1 MAETSLPLF
10 EACKNGDLD
19 KVKVHLIPH
28 DNVNSRDTAGRR
40 STPLHFAAGF
50 GRKEVVEYLIRNGAR
65 VDIQDDGGLVPLHNA
80 CSFGHLEVVSTLL
93 QYGANPSARDNWN
106 FTPLHEAASKG
117 KVDVCIVL
125 LQHGADPHIRNSDG
139 KIPMDLADVGA
150 KMVLSGEY
158 KKNELIEAAR
168 TGNEELL
175 LKYLTPLNVNCHAA
189 DGRKSTPLHL
199 AAGYNRVNI
208 VKLLLK
214 QGADVHA
221 KDKGGLVPLHNAC
234 SYGHYDVTELLL
246 KKNACANALDLW
258 QFTPLH
264 EAASKSRTEVCT
276 LLLCHGANPTL
287 PNCHG
292 KTSLDLASSEELRQ
306 RMELEY
312 RGHCLLAAASNGE
325 TSLIKKTVTSK
336 LVLFQHPLTLNSA
349 LHHAVL
355 GSSPKRKATVEL
367 LIKKGADI
375 NAQNKEKQTA
385 LHLASSKASAEMVE
399 VLIKHGAKPNV
410 QDVDGHTPLFQPSQ
424 LGAVDVCVL
433 LVNSGADPSIKARDG
448 NSPLVVATS
457 PVMDVLKD
465 KQLLSKPDVDIEAQV
480 LEAAKNGELET
491 LKRLCTPQNV
501 NCIDMKGRL
510 STPLHFACGYNKL
523 NVVEYLLKNGADVH
537 VKDKGGLV
545 PLHNA
550 CSYGHLEV
558 AELLIKQGANV
569 NAVDGWKFT
578 PLHEAAAK
586 GKYEICKLLLKHGAD
601 TNRKNKDNL
610 TPLEV
615 VKDQD
620 SDLVDLLRGEAAF
633 LDAAKKG
640 DLDRVK
646 KLLTPQNVNCRDEYG
661 RNSTPLH
668 LAVLDLRVTFLFG
681 PDVLNVSEAIFVDPR
696 VVYVLFKG
704 PVFGPRVPS
713 VWSPQRLV
721 PTAFGPQGFSVF
733 GPRVPSVWSPQ
744 RLVHRGPQCLV
755 SGSPVFGPQGP
766 QCLVLRVPSI
776 CPQGPQCLVPK
787 ALSVWSSG
795 SPVFAGY
802 NHLDVV
808 EYLLQNGA
816 DVNAKDKGGLIPLHN
831 AASYGHVDVAGLLIK
846 YNSYMNAT
854 DRWNFTPLHEA
865 AQKGRTQ
872 LCALLI
878 LHGADV
884 LLKNQEGQT
893 AYDLAVGDDVK
904 ALLRDATPLD
914 MDTPP
919 SSVQTTKAA
928 VANKGLTVAGASLLA
943 NELMSSDSCG
953 DGLTGLGHRLDYTMK
968 GATGTGDGSDRPQ
981 KESSVNVLWENV
993 SVKDILKELQLEHL
1007 LDIFEKEHITMDV
1020 LMDMTHED
1028 LNSIGV
1034 TAFGH
1039 RHKIFKKI
1047 KEMSHT
1053 GGSTD
1058 TTEPLAVVIAQHRG
1072 SSTPLVEL
1080 SPTDKDFIAVSEEMQ
1095 KTICDHRDDGRAGGV
1110 FTSYEIVKIERVVN
1124 PKVWEKYIYR
1134 RKEVSEENNNSPNER
1149 MLFHGSPFLHHIIM
1163 NGFDERHA
1171 YIGGM
1176 FGAGIYFAENSSK
1189 SNQYVYGIA
1198 GGNGCPTHKDKSC
1211 YICARK
1217 MLLCRVTLG
1226 KPVEQF
1232 TAIRI
1237 AHAPPGHHSVIGRP
1251 SAGGLNY
1258 PEYVIYRGEQAYPE
1272 FLVTYKI
1279 VNSPVTPSS
1288 GSTDVSAF

>member
-10 EACKNGDLD
+10 EACKNGDLE

-80 CSFGHLEVVSTLL
+80 CSFGHVEVVTTLL
-93 QYGANPSARDNWN
+93 QQGANPSARDNWN

-125 LQHGADPHIRNSDG
+125 LQYGADPYIRNSDG
-139 KIPMDLADVGA
+139 KIPTDLADVSA
-150 KMVLSGEY
+150 KIVLSGEY

-214 QGADVHA
+214 HGADVHA

-246 KKNACANALDLW
+246 KKGACANALDLW

-312 RGHCLLAAASNGE
+312 RGHCLLTAASNSE
-325 TSLIKKTVTSK
+325 ASLIKKIVTNK
-336 LVLFQHPLTLNSA
+336 LILFQHPLTLNSA

-355 GSSPKRKATVEL
+355 GSGPKRKATVEL

-375 NAQNKEKQTA
+375 NAQNKERQTA
-385 LHLASSKASAEMVE
+385 LHLAAGKDHAEVVE
-399 VLIKHGAKPNV
+399 VLIKHGAKLNI
-410 QDVDGHTPLFQPSQ
+410 QDMDGQTPLFQPSQ
-424 LGAVDVCVL
+424 LGAVDVCML
-433 LVNSGADPSIKARDG
+433 LVNSGADPSIKTRDG
-448 NSPLVVATS
+448 SSPLVVAA
-457 PVMDVLKD
+457 PAVVDMLKD
-465 KQLLSKPDVDIEAQV
+465 KQLLSKPDVDVETQV

-491 LKRLCTPQNV
+491 LKRLCTPHNV
-501 NCIDMKGRL
+501 NCIDINGRL

-523 NVVEYLLKNGADVH
+523 GVVEYLLKNGADVH
-537 VKDKGGLV
+537 AKDKGGLV

-558 AELLIKQGANV
+558 AELLIKRGANV
-569 NAVDGWKFT
+569 NAVDVWKFT

-586 GKYEICKLLLKHGAD
+586 GKYEICKLLLKNGAD
-601 TNRKNKDNL
+601 PNRKNKDNL

-620 SDLVDLLRGEAAF
+620 SDLVDLLRGEAAL

-646 KLLTPQNVNCRDEYG
+646 KLLTPQNVNCRDEHG

-668 LAVLDLRVTFLFG
+668 LA
-681 PDVLNVSEAIFVDPR
+681 
-696 VVYVLFKG
+696 
-704 PVFGPRVPS
+704 
-713 VWSPQRLV
+713 
-721 PTAFGPQGFSVF
+721 
-733 GPRVPSVWSPQ
+733 
-744 RLVHRGPQCLV
+744 
-755 SGSPVFGPQGP
+755 
-766 QCLVLRVPSI
+766 
-776 CPQGPQCLVPK
+776 
-787 ALSVWSSG
+787 
-795 SPVFAGY
+795 AGY

-816 DVNAKDKGGLIPLHN
+816 DVNTKDKGGLIPLHN

-846 YNSYMNAT
+846 YNSCMNAT
-854 DRWNFTPLHEA
+854 DRWSFTPLHEA

-904 ALLRDATPLD
+904 ALLCDATPLD
-914 MDTPP
+914 IDSPP
-919 SSVQTTKAA
+919 SSAHTTKAT

-943 NELMSSDSCG
+943 SELMSSDSCG

-981 KESSVNVLWENV
+981 KECSVNVLWENV

-1007 LDIFEKEHITMDV
+1007 MEIFEKEHITMDV

-1053 GGSTD
+1053 GGSAD
-1058 TTEPLAVVIAQHRG
+1058 TTEPLAVAIAQHRG
-1072 SSTPLVEL
+1072 SSSTPLVEL

-1110 FTSYEIVKIERVVN
+1110 FTSYEIVKIERVIS
-1124 PKVWEKYIYR
+1124 PKVWERYIYR
-1134 RKEVSEENNNSPNER
+1134 RKEVAEENNNSPNER

-1211 YICARK
+1211 YVCARK
-1217 MLLCRVTLG
+1217 MILCRVTLG

-1251 SAGGLNY
+1251 SVGGLNY

-1288 GSTDVSAF
+1288 EVSAF